1 MSDNKKLKRINWL
14 KKRLRIKSKL
24 KIAIHP
30 RLVVFRSNK
39 NIYGQLI
46 DDSDRVTIVS
56 SSTIDKELKDKILKI
71 EGKVEKSKLVG
82 MSIGKKLKDK
92 KTKKIIFDRNGYK
105 YHGRVKALA
114 DGIRESGINF

>member
-1 MSDNKKLKRINWL
+1 MEQMTLGGKTENMTKRKYKETRKKILEKYGLPMSQI
-14 KKRLRIKSKL
+14 
-24 KIAIHP
+24 P
-30 RLVVFRSNK
+30 
-39 NIYGQLI
+39 
-46 DDSDRVTIVS
+46 
-56 SSTIDKELKDKILKI
+56 DKELKDKILKI

-92 KTKKIIFDRNGYK
+92 KIKKIIFDRNGYK

>member
-24 KIAIHP
+24 KSAVHP

-46 DDSDRVTIVS
+46 DDSNRVTIVS
-56 SSTIDKELKDKILKI
+56 SSTIDKELKGKMLKI

-82 MSIGKKLKDK
+82 MSIGQKLKDK
-92 KTKKIIFDRNGYK
+92 KIKKIIFDRNGYK